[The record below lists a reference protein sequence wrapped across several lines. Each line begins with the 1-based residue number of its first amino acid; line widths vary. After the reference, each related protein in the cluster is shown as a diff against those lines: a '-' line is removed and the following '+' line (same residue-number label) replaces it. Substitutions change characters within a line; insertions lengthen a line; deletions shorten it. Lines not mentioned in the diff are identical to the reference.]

1 MRWAFMASRFLSCFF
16 LMNNLLC
23 SHVCTNQ
30 PRESQ
35 ISRPAIARGFTDM
48 PHELVNPRV
57 GSSSTCDPEVAVP
70 GTAAKD
76 PGECQ
81 GSRPIYSDA
90 RKRAFR
96 RARRR
101 AERCR
106 GTMYRGRWHTAREL
120 GAGGN
125 DGQAGDTGARP
136 SGRRPIRRDLPW
148 TAQPR
153 LRVRSY
159 NVGGITSDVY
169 AVLHRW
175 LTQESQDD
183 IVILQVCTGDVGNR
197 TAAGRYQAGL

>member
-1 MRWAFMASRFLSCFF
+1 
-16 LMNNLLC
+16 
-23 SHVCTNQ
+23 
-30 PRESQ
+30 
-35 ISRPAIARGFTDM
+35 
-48 PHELVNPRV
+48 
-57 GSSSTCDPEVAVP
+57 
-70 GTAAKD
+70 
-76 PGECQ
+76 
-81 GSRPIYSDA
+81 
-90 RKRAFR
+90 
-96 RARRR
+96 
-101 AERCR
+101 
-106 GTMYRGRWHTAREL
+106 MYRGRWHTAREL

-183 IVILQVCTGDVGNR
+183 IVILQELHWG
-197 TAAGRYQAGL
+197 